1 MKFRNQKGQAVLI
14 VLLSLSVILIIA
26 LSVMS
31 RSVTDIS
38 LSTKEEDSLRA
49 FSAAEAGIERLL
61 VSTTGTILT
70 DQPIGDAN
78 FDAKVTNFGNADKVV
93 YPIGLKS
100 GEIATFWFKR
110 IGDPTVFNGNKVTL
124 CWGSSTLEP
133 PAAEVTVFYKSS
145 NVYQVAR
152 ATFDDPSSSRTPP
165 NNFSSAS
172 TSGCTIDNQT
182 FQFKNQINFASL
194 GINGSDELLYMT
206 VKLLYNNT
214 VSHKIG
220 IKDLS
225 GNGLLPSQGVKIN
238 SDGSSADANR
248 SIEVYQLHP
257 VAPSIFMN
265 AIFSTSGITKNN

>member
-1 MKFRNQKGQAVLI
+1 MILKRKNNSGQAVLI
-14 VLLSLSVILIIA
+14 VLLSLSVVLVVVLFIL
-26 LSVMS
+26 S
-31 RSVTDIS
+31 RSITDIS
-38 LSTKEEDSLRA
+38 LSTKEEDSSRA
-49 FSAAEAGIERLL
+49 FSAAEAGVERAL
-61 VSTTGTILT
+61 V
-70 DQPIGDAN
+70 IGNSSGSLELATFDAN
-78 FDAKVTNFGNADKVV
+78 VASFAQGSSVVTF
-93 YPIGLKS
+93 PLSLKS
-100 GEIATFWFKR
+100 GDNALFWFKR
-110 IGDPTVFNGNKVTL
+110 TGDATVYNGNKVTL
-124 CWGSSTLEP
+124 CWGSSTLEL

-165 NNFSSAS
+165 NNFSSAL

-220 IKDLS
+220 IDVS
-225 GNGLLPSQGVKIN
+225 GNGLLPSQGKKVN
-238 SDGSSADANR
+238 SDGSFADANR

-257 VAPSIFMN
+257 ETPPIFAN
-265 AIFSTSGITKNN
+265 AIYSSSGIVK